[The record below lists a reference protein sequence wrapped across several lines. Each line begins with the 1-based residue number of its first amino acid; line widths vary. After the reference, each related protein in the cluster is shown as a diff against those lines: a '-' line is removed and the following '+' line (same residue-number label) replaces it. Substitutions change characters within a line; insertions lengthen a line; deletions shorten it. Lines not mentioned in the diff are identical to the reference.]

1 MLPESIYPPPQKP
14 PQKPQRLK
22 KSESSLSLSKRPSTS
37 SAAPKVKESN
47 PPEGQKNCRANT
59 PHRARSSPSLSKP
72 TPSVPPTGGNEK
84 GKVAAPPPQST
95 PKSTEQA
102 HTTPKFNFKKYV
114 EQMSAPREAAST
126 SNFQLSLSLGENREV
141 APHPPTPIS
150 SPRRP
155 EVRPLPPSSTLRYE
169 TKLFEIE
176 VMDRGLRWKRCT
188 KKYPKLHLK
197 DEVFNYMCRPF
208 LDSHLIAL
216 ELLGCTEEN
225 RVLKLLTE
233 GLSEN
238 SREVGNEIFNF
249 EYRPNSPNKYRPFG
263 NSIGTIRPYTPAS
276 KEEEEGDPRY
286 LPCKHCTKPNRMMN
300 SPAPRPDPIK
310 FQFPVEFENSIEIA
324 ETNPSDP
331 ISGPV
336 SVSYTT
342 RSGRSTRRLSLS
354 PDQAPPTASTSGAS
368 MPPPNCLVREPGP
381 PQRSRQPLPLA
392 PRDQDR

>member
-1 MLPESIYPPPQKP
+1 
-14 PQKPQRLK
+14 
-22 KSESSLSLSKRPSTS
+22 
-37 SAAPKVKESN
+37 
-47 PPEGQKNCRANT
+47 
-59 PHRARSSPSLSKP
+59 
-72 TPSVPPTGGNEK
+72 
-84 GKVAAPPPQST
+84 
-95 PKSTEQA
+95 
-102 HTTPKFNFKKYV
+102 
-114 EQMSAPREAAST
+114 MSAPRDVAST
-126 SNFQLSLSLGENREV
+126 SNFQLSLSLSENCEV
-141 APHPPTPIS
+141 APPPPTPINP
-150 SPRRP
+150 PRRP

-216 ELLGCTEEN
+216 DLLGCTEEN
-225 RVLKLLTE
+225 KVLKLLTE

-238 SREVGNEIFNF
+238 SREIGAEIFNF

-310 FQFPVEFENSIEIA
+310 FQFPAEFEDSIEVI
-324 ETNPSDP
+324 ENDPSDS
-331 ISGPV
+331 ISGPT

-342 RSGRSTRRLSLS
+342 RSGRSTRRLNLS

-368 MPPPNCLVREPGP
+368 MPPPPQPPGAEVRPTPAESPASSLGPEGPRPVTAEAVARTKRETRQGQVRREKKKERREVGASPGKAIMAQKARNVVGFNPKKAKKGGRGVRSGKPRTGSGFP
-381 PQRSRQPLPLA
+381 PNQGEEEEDDDGYEDISDA
-392 PRDQDR
+392 EMEDEDRMMNSSC

>member
-1 MLPESIYPPPQKP
+1 
-14 PQKPQRLK
+14 
-22 KSESSLSLSKRPSTS
+22 
-37 SAAPKVKESN
+37 
-47 PPEGQKNCRANT
+47 
-59 PHRARSSPSLSKP
+59 
-72 TPSVPPTGGNEK
+72 
-84 GKVAAPPPQST
+84 
-95 PKSTEQA
+95 
-102 HTTPKFNFKKYV
+102 
-114 EQMSAPREAAST
+114 MSAPREAAST

-188 KKYPKLHLK
+188 KKYPKLHFK

-208 LDSHLIAL
+208 LDCHLIAL
-216 ELLGCTEEN
+216 DLLGCTEEN
-225 RVLKLLTE
+225 KVLKMLTK

-238 SREVGNEIFNF
+238 SREIGAEIFNF

-310 FQFPVEFENSIEIA
+310 FQFPAEFENSIEMI
-324 ETNPSDP
+324 ENDPPDP
-331 ISGPV
+331 IPGPA

-354 PDQAPPTASTSGAS
+354 PDQAPPTASTSGAN
-368 MPPPNCLVREPGP
+368 MPPPLNRPAQRSGP
-381 PQRSRQPLPLA
+381 PQRSRQPPPLA